1 MKISKFFKLLP
12 DFIKDVDAN
21 GVIIRAHEDEY
32 LETVYRVTGERF
44 DVPIFT
50 VYNPQDLPYTKEALL
65 EFLLDEVTKFSR
77 FASTDFIGVK
87 NLIQFDDSVLDIYIP
102 EKVGKELSECLKS
115 VNFNK
120 VIYTSRAN
128 YRIEGQFTGNYSFE
142 IEGDGIIWWVA
153 FKPIKIDVVDEDGY
167 KVIKSIPNREMEDI
181 INHIKWDYNERFED
195 PIWRC
200 SRNNLSSLNSFYD
213 SDWMVWS
220 TYIDVV

>member
-1 MKISKFFKLLP
+1 MEISKFFKLLP
-12 DFIKDVDAN
+12 DFVKDIDVN
-21 GVIIRAHEDEY
+21 GIIVRAHEDEY
-32 LETVYRVTGERF
+32 LETLYRVTGERF
-44 DVPIFT
+44 EVPIFT
-50 VYNPQDLPYTKEALL
+50 IYNPQDLPYTKDAIL
-65 EFLLDEVTKFSR
+65 EFLLDEVTKFSQ
-77 FASTDFIGVK
+77 FVSADFIGVK

-102 EKVGKELSECLKS
+102 RRVEKELSECLKS

-120 VIYTSRAN
+120 VIYTSTAN

-142 IEGDGIIWWVA
+142 TEGDGLIWWVA
-153 FKPIKIDVVDEDGY
+153 FKPIKIDVVGEDTY
-167 KVIKSIPNREMEDI
+167 NVIKSIPNNKMEDI

-200 SRNNLSSLNSFYD
+200 SRDNLSSLNSFYD